1 MKILPKSIN
10 FAKEGSKFYKTL
22 KKPTKVCQKSH
33 LAKFGEV
40 SPIWPYLKK
49 TGTIISKIL
58 GSI

>member
-10 FAKEGSKFYKTL
+10 FAKEGSNFYKTL

-40 SPIWPYLKK
+40 SPFLV
-49 TGTIISKIL
+49 TLNSMDNAN
-58 GSI
+58 